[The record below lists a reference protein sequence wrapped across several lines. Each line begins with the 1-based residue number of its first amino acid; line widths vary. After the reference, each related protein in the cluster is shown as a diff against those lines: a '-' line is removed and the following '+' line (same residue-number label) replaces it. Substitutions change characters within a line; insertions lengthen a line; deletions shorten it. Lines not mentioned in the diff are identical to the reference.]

1 MLNLLTFKYVACYIS
16 ATSTIGHTLFATF
29 HMFIHL
35 TSRQFFGKAYLFY
48 TLGVCLPLHLFR
60 VKSGFDNDDDGA
72 LIFFMCCDFIL
83 LILKEY
89 IWMIKITEFVALES
103 KIVDSAFGFYAEN
116 P

>member
-1 MLNLLTFKYVACYIS
+1 MLYFCNFYYRTYFIRYFSYVYS
-16 ATSTIGHTLFATF
+16 FNFQTI
-29 HMFIHL
+29 
-35 TSRQFFGKAYLFY
+35 FGKAYLFY

-89 IWMIKITEFVALES
+89 IWMIKIGWTDIVLVIYEFRIDISLL
-103 KIVDSAFGFYAEN
+103 
-116 P
+116 

>member
-60 VKSGFDNDDDGA
+60 VKFGFDNDDDGA

-89 IWMIKITEFVALES
+89 IWMIKIGWTDIVLVIYEFRIDISLL
-103 KIVDSAFGFYAEN
+103 
-116 P
+116 

>member
-72 LIFFMCCDFIL
+72 LIFFMCCDFSGIFFQRPSDAGPPANSGG
-83 LILKEY
+83 IHSKNSQ
-89 IWMIKITEFVALES
+89 IK
-103 KIVDSAFGFYAEN
+103 
-116 P
+116 